1 MIPRQGTVFPR
12 IPVLIGAV
20 ACVFLARFWLF
31 GFLYL
36 LPLGIMA
43 AGYGFRAVWVCL
55 VLAVAGNGL
64 WSVGEIVFFPYPGG
78 QVFEGIVHFALV
90 AAAFSWMMAPSL
102 KGAGET
108 PGKYSPARIPGVCRF
123 VIASCIASLLIL
135 PLIAALRQNTAF
147 SGFIRSQAEALSALY
162 MASAGADVVQQSLL
176 ERYLTPD
183 FIMDA
188 LIFVALRGGVMASC
202 MVFFFVNRQLALA
215 LTWIFRRMRRGWTG
229 VGEALPDSQ
238 KELRN
243 FAPADFHVPGGFI
256 WVLSFS
262 LLGILVGKKWG
273 IAPLEIAAW
282 NGLVISGILYLGQGG
297 GIVAYFITRANL
309 SPFMRLV
316 LNFFLFLL
324 IFSPGINAVLLGCLI
339 LLGIAENW
347 APFRTPKTKGPSSTP
362 GM

>member
-1 MIPRQGTVFPR
+1 
-12 IPVLIGAV
+12 LLGAV

-43 AGYGFRAVWVCL
+43 AGYGFRAAWICL
-55 VLAVAGNGL
+55 ALAAVGNGL
-64 WSVGEIVFFPYPGG
+64 WSIGMVVLFPYPGE
-78 QVFEGIVHFALV
+78 QMFEGIVHFAMV
-90 AAAFSWMMAPSL
+90 GAAFTWMMAPSL
-102 KGAGET
+102 KDACEA
-108 PGKYSPARIPGVCRF
+108 PGKYSPARIPGVYRF

-135 PLIAALRQNTAF
+135 PLIVTLRQNTAF
-147 SGFIRSQAEALSALY
+147 SAFIRTQAEALSALY
-162 MASAGADVVQQSLL
+162 MASAGADVVQQTLL

-188 LIFVALRGGVMASC
+188 LIFSALHGGVMASC
-202 MVFFFVNRQLALA
+202 MVFFFVNRQLGIALA
-215 LTWIFRRMRRGWTG
+215 WIFRRMRKGGTTR
-229 VGEALPDSQ
+229 EALPNPQ
-238 KELRN
+238 GELRN
-243 FAPADFHVPGGFI
+243 FAPADFHVPAGFI

-262 LLGILVGKKWG
+262 LLAILVGKKWG

-282 NGLVISGILYLGQGG
+282 NGMVISGILYLAQGG
-297 GIVAYFITRANL
+297 GIVVYFITRANL

-316 LNFFLFLL
+316 LNFLLFLL

-347 APFRTPKTKGPSSTP
+347 APFRTPKIKGPSSTP